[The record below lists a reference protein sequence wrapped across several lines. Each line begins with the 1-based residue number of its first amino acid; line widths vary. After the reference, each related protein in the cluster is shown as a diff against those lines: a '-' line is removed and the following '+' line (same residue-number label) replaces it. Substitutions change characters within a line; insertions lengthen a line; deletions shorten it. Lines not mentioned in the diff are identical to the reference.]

1 MTDLSGHH
9 AVVTGGGTGIGAA
22 IARSLHGAGARI
34 TLMGRRREPLERVA
48 ASLAGSGAAV
58 SAITIDVTDEG
69 SVEEAMAAARALAPV
84 TILVNNAGGVETA
97 PLAKTST
104 ALWQQMIAVNLTGA
118 FLCTRAILG
127 DVVKAQGGRIITV
140 ASTSGLKGYA
150 YTGAYAAAKHGV
162 IGLTRTLALELART
176 GATANAICPGFA
188 DTELVQRSLDTVV
201 EKTGL
206 SREEALSQFVRDN
219 PQKRLVQ
226 PEEVAA
232 AALWLCDPLSA
243 SVNGQSIAIAGGEVM

>member
-1 MTDLSGHH
+1 MTDLTGHH
-9 AVVTGGGTGIGAA
+9 AVVTGGGSGIGAA
-22 IARSLHGAGARI
+22 IARRLHGAGAQV
-34 TLMGRRREPLERVA
+34 TVMGRRREPLEDVA
-48 ASLAGSGAAV
+48 GSLAGALMV
-58 SAITIDVTDEG
+58 TIDVTDEA
-69 SVEEAMAAARALAPV
+69 SVEAAMAEARARAPV
-84 TILVNNAGGVETA
+84 SILVNNAGGAETA

-118 FLCTRAILG
+118 FLCTRAVLG
-127 DVVKAQGGRIITV
+127 DVSKATNGRIVTI
-140 ASTSGLKGYA
+140 ASTAGLRGYA

-188 DTELVQRSLDTVV
+188 DTELVQRSIDTVV
-201 EKTGL
+201 EKTGM
-206 SREEALSQFVRDN
+206 SREDAMTQFVKDN
-219 PQKRLVQ
+219 PQQRLIR

>member
-1 MTDLSGHH
+1 MTNLTGHH
-9 AVVTGGGTGIGAA
+9 AVVTGGGSGIGAA
-22 IARSLHGAGARI
+22 IARTLHGAGAQV
-34 TLMGRRREPLERVA
+34 TVMGRRREPLEYVA
-48 ASLAGSGAAV
+48 SSLPGALT
-58 SAITIDVTDEG
+58 ITIDVTDEA
-69 SVEEAMAAARALAPV
+69 SVETAMAEARARAPV
-84 TILVNNAGGVETA
+84 SILVNNAGGAETA

-118 FLCTRAILG
+118 FLCTRAVLG
-127 DVVKAQGGRIITV
+127 DVSKAANGRIITI
-140 ASTSGLKGYA
+140 ASTAGLRGYA

-188 DTELVQRSLDTVV
+188 DTELVQRSIDTVF
-201 EKTGL
+201 EKTGI
-206 SREEALSQFVRDN
+206 SREDALAQFVKDN
-219 PQKRLVQ
+219 PQKRLIR